1 MNIVFNQTGE
11 GNTQIGSMGDAR
23 NKAAVIEALKGCK
36 SAASALK
43 DFCQA
48 EWYADLAK
56 ALEATLDKAIKTMEE
71 ESK

>member
-71 ESK
+71 VRE